1 MRLMTLKPIK
11 EIIENDLCQNRL
23 KSLLKFL
30 HLLRNEKDIQI
41 TEMNA
46 GIVEEAIAEAEAEVP
61 EEGEVL
67 VHEILQTRETQEA
80 AWMSLV
86 VICSHCDKK
95 VVLRKKITLIS
106 IQREKTKAWQRERVL
121 ATERPRLE
129 SQLKGRASPQSTE
142 AHQGGEASHLIKGDV
157 EAGRG
162 IEGTPDHPTDVE
174 AAHVT
179 EGILDHPIDAGRR
192 ITEEALQETQEI
204 VDIGAAVVIVIETE
218 EGTTEEGIGTEKGS
232 MTEGTRAEIDMIGPS
247 LHPEIRMCL

>member
-1 MRLMTLKPIK
+1 M
-11 EIIENDLCQNRL
+11 
-23 KSLLKFL
+23 
-30 HLLRNEKDIQI
+30 
-41 TEMNA
+41 
-46 GIVEEAIAEAEAEVP
+46 
-61 EEGEVL
+61 
-67 VHEILQTRETQEA
+67 
-80 AWMSLV
+80 V
-86 VICSHCDKK
+86 VICSHSDKK

-129 SQLKGRASPQSTE
+129 SQQKGRASPQSTE
-142 AHQGGEASHLIKGDV
+142 AHQGGEASHLIKGDI

-162 IEGTPDHPTDVE
+162 IEGAPGHLTDVE

-192 ITEEALQETQEI
+192 ITEEALQETREI

-232 MTEGTRAEIDMIGPS
+232 MTEGTRAETDMIGPA